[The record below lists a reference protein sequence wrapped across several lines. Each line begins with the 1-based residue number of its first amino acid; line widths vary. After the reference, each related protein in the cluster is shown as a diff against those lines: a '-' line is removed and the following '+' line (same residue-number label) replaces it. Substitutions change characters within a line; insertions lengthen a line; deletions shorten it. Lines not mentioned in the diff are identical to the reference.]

1 MLSLQE
7 KLGLEKLVQEHGLLN
22 VVELLANI
30 ATNNADIFADM
41 QLKEEAI
48 QSAAISDKLD
58 GIVFLMKQAKK

>member
-30 ATNNADIFADM
+30 AANNADIFADM